1 VGQSQPIS
9 LIRHLIEKLGHSKA
23 PVLLLGETGVGKEV
37 VARAIYDANPS
48 GHFVPIDCGSLVG
61 PLMESEL
68 FGHIKGA
75 FTGAA
80 QTKQGLIELAN
91 GGVVFFDEI
100 GDLSLELQVKLL
112 RVLQERE
119 YRPVGSLTWHKVDL
133 RVISATHRD
142 LQQEVERGTFRQ
154 DLLYRLNVVTVRIPA
169 LRDRK
174 DDLPLLIRHFLSQAG
189 PNYSLT
195 HEVLEAMTSYDWP
208 GNVRELSNCMQRMT
222 ALNSGPLLHTADLP
236 SPLRNHM
243 MSARIEQRT
252 MVASAQRSPPP
263 GVTELLRHDSVSAPP
278 ILPLSEVEKL
288 AILQALDYT
297 KGDLGTAAHLLGIGR
312 TTLYRKL
319 KEYRL
324 GDRLAAMGA
333 IRGFPVL
340 LVPAPAAPEPKSM
353 GSAESGV
360 ARKAVG

>member
-1 VGQSQPIS
+1 MQTVPSATTSTTQAMLGTTAVMQALHVEIESASKS
-9 LIRHLIEKLGHSKA
+9 LAK
-23 PVLLLGETGVGKEV
+23 VLVTGETGVGKEV

-154 DLLYRLNVVTVRIPA
+154 DLL
-169 LRDRK
+169 
-174 DDLPLLIRHFLSQAG
+174 
-189 PNYSLT
+189 
-195 HEVLEAMTSYDWP
+195 
-208 GNVRELSNCMQRMT
+208 
-222 ALNSGPLLHTADLP
+222 
-236 SPLRNHM
+236 
-243 MSARIEQRT
+243 
-252 MVASAQRSPPP
+252 
-263 GVTELLRHDSVSAPP
+263 
-278 ILPLSEVEKL
+278 
-288 AILQALDYT
+288 
-297 KGDLGTAAHLLGIGR
+297 
-312 TTLYRKL
+312 
-319 KEYRL
+319 
-324 GDRLAAMGA
+324 
-333 IRGFPVL
+333 
-340 LVPAPAAPEPKSM
+340 
-353 GSAESGV
+353 
-360 ARKAVG
+360 